1 MGSCPQTARPSH
13 IKETRVAKPDP
24 YADIDFE
31 EITDATGLAV
41 DEIKCLKVCFD
52 LFDTKKQDF
61 LSADDLGEIMRA
73 MGFRP
78 TEEELKDLLK
88 EIDED
93 GSGEIEIG
101 EFCQLCATFLVEDP
115 DMETMKRELKDAFR
129 IYDKEGQGFITTDTL
144 RGWIT
149 ELLAPLTNE
158 ELDEDGSGSMDFDEF
173 CEMMMTKAE

>member
-1 MGSCPQTARPSH
+1 M
-13 IKETRVAKPDP
+13 PDQFEG
-24 YADIDFE
+24 IDFE
-31 EITDATGLAV
+31 ELNEATGLAT

-52 LFDTKKQDF
+52 LFDTKKVEF

-78 TEEELKDLLK
+78 TEEELKDLLL

-93 GSGEIEIG
+93 GSGEIEFG

-129 IYDKEGQGFITTDTL
+129 LAIYLKVVSLNFHIICFCFTASNLVLLFPFTL
-144 RGWIT
+144 PPSQ
-149 ELLAPLTNE
+149 AV
-158 ELDEDGSGSMDFDEF
+158 
-173 CEMMMTKAE
+173 

>member
-1 MGSCPQTARPSH
+1 
-13 IKETRVAKPDP
+13 
-24 YADIDFE
+24 
-31 EITDATGLAV
+31 
-41 DEIKCLKVCFD
+41 
-52 LFDTKKQDF
+52 
-61 LSADDLGEIMRA
+61 

-78 TEEELKDLLK
+78 TEEELKSLLE

-129 IYDKEGQGFITTDTL
+129 LVGILRMDRFHTIFCRLYDREGQGFITTDTL
-144 RGWIT
+144 RGLIT
-149 ELLAPLTNE
+149 ELLAPLTDEEVEGILE

-173 CEMMMTKAE
+173 CEMMMTKPE

>member
-1 MGSCPQTARPSH
+1 M
-13 IKETRVAKPDP
+13 PDQFEG
-24 YADIDFE
+24 IDFE
-31 EITDATGLAV
+31 ELNEATGLAT

-52 LFDTKKQDF
+52 LFDTKKVEF

-93 GSGEIEIG
+93 GSGEIEISEFFYSFYFYFFISFYSFFYLLFLPG

-115 DMETMKRELKDAFR
+115 DMENMAQN
-129 IYDKEGQGFITTDTL
+129 Y
-144 RGWIT
+144 
-149 ELLAPLTNE
+149 P
-158 ELDEDGSGSMDFDEF
+158 
-173 CEMMMTKAE
+173 

>member
-1 MGSCPQTARPSH
+1 M
-13 IKETRVAKPDP
+13 PDQFEG
-24 YADIDFE
+24 IDFE
-31 EITDATGLAV
+31 ELNEATGLAT

-52 LFDTKKQDF
+52 LFDTKKVEF

-101 EFCQLCATFLVEDP
+101 EFFIFILSLTFSII
-115 DMETMKRELKDAFR
+115 FFF
-129 IYDKEGQGFITTDTL
+129 FI
-144 RGWIT
+144 
-149 ELLAPLTNE
+149 
-158 ELDEDGSGSMDFDEF
+158 FYF
-173 CEMMMTKAE
+173 F

>member
-1 MGSCPQTARPSH
+1 MA
-13 IKETRVAKPDP
+13 AKPDP
-24 YADIDFE
+24 YANIDFD
-31 EITDATGLAV
+31 EICEATGLAV

-52 LFDTKKQDF
+52 LFDTKKVEF

-78 TEEELKDLLK
+78 TEEELKDLLH

-93 GSGEIEIG
+93 GSGEIESG

-115 DMETMKRELKDAFR
+115 DMETMKRELKDALR
-129 IYDKEGQGFITTDTL
+129 LYDREGQGFITTDTL
-144 RGWIT
+144 RGLIT

-158 ELDEDGSGSMDFDEF
+158 EVDEDGSGSMDFDEF
-173 CEMMMTKAE
+173 CEMMMTKPELSPNRNHS